1 MAFQE
6 SDTLYYHDHAV
17 CVHAAVC
24 MHVYWPY
31 IHGFLHLYNV
41 SEPFYW

>member
-24 MHVYWPY
+24 MHVY